1 MVEEIGIYANS
12 VRVDVEAKL
21 GKVKSD
27 VSLLGFYVCLFG
39 IDGKS

>member
-1 MVEEIGIYANS
+1 MAEEIGIYENS
-12 VRVDVEAKL
+12 VRVVVEAKL

-27 VSLLGFYVCLFG
+27 VFLLGFYVCLFG